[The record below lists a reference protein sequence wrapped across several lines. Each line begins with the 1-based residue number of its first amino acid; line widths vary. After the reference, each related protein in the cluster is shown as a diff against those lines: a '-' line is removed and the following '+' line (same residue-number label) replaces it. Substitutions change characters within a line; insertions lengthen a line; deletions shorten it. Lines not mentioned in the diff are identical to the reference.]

1 MTTNKQIEAA
11 KENIKK
17 AQQRWQEMTPRE
29 HALAQP
35 EGRKRAKPGT
45 KGEGDYFRI
54 VVRPKEEF
62 TTFRYHDVGEK
73 GHILRLAGK
82 RSSGSWDTQA
92 WLISKDDAHLEG
104 DALVADTEDARR
116 LIETLGT
123 KPKPVKGD
131 VFEAKDRPNVPER
144 KKPTEAQQ
152 RARRENIKKAQQARR
167 TSTAKKK

>member
-1 MTTNKQIEAA
+1 MTTMKQKEAA

-17 AQQRWQEMTPRE
+17 AQQRWQEMTPRQ

-35 EGRKRAKPGT
+35 EGRRRAKPGT

-62 TTFRYHDVGEK
+62 TTFRYQDVGEK

-92 WLISKDDAHLEG
+92 WLIGKEDAHLAG
-104 DALVADTEDARR
+104 DTLVADTDDARR

-123 KPKPVKGD
+123 KPKHVKGD

-152 RARRENIKKAQQARR
+152 RARLENIKKAQQARR
-167 TSTAKKK
+167 ARAAKK